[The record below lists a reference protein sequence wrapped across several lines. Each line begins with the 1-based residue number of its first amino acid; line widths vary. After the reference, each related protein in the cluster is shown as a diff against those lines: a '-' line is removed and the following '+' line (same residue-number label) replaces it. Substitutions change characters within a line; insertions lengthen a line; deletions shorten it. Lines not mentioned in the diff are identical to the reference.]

1 MTQQA
6 EARWAEVNSEV
17 SKSAETYIT
26 GRSQLCKAGGEHS
39 RQNASGTN
47 ESGVLGKRER
57 GQFIQHTPAD
67 PTESCREVG
76 WSHPHQGLTLSLAS
90 THSGRAALS
99 SLSPFRSSGP
109 HGSSERHR
117 HPHFADAASAVLC
130 SLLPR
135 EGSTAV
141 GIETA
146 VPPLRALAEPR
157 V

>member
-1 MTQQA
+1 MSLEYWGKEG
-6 EARWAEVNSEV
+6 EASSSSTHPQTLPN
-17 SKSAETYIT
+17 
-26 GRSQLCKAGGEHS
+26 
-39 RQNASGTN
+39 
-47 ESGVLGKRER
+47 
-57 GQFIQHTPAD
+57 PAA
-67 PTESCREVG
+67 TVG

-90 THSGRAALS
+90 THSDRAALS

-130 SLLPR
+130 SLFPR

-146 VPPLRALAEPR
+146 VPPLQALAEPR